1 MVWVV
6 NEIDAVTEIVYS
18 VSVVSGKHS
27 QLLGDSQCSQC
38 NHVINVVRVVTVVM

>member
-27 QLLGDSQCSQC
+27 QLLGDIVSAVSA
-38 NHVINVVRVVTVVM
+38 IMSSM